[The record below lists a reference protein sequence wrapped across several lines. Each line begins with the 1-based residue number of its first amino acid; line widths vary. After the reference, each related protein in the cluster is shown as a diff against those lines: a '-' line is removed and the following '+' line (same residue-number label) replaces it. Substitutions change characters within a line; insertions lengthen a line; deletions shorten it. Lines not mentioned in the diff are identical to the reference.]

1 MITLKNIAKSNI
13 VFIAQLVE
21 RLYNLYNFL
30 LFPKDGNRVHEK
42 RNIFKK
48 IISKEPTWLT

>member
-48 IISKEPTWLT
+48 TISKEPTWLT

>member
-21 RLYNLYNFL
+21 RLYNNFL
-30 LFPKDGNRVHEK
+30 LFPKEGNRVHKK